1 MYSVEQSSTFRAWL
15 NDLRDG
21 LARVRI
27 TAKIIMAR
35 EGNLGDCESVGD
47 GVHEMRV
54 HVGPGYRLYFVHRG
68 QRMIFLLLGGNKS
81 SQSRDIKRAKAMAAE
96 IEKE

>member
-54 HVGPGYRLYFVHRG
+54 HVGPGYRLYFAHRG

>member
-1 MYSVEQSSTFRAWL
+1 MYSIEQSKTFKSWL

-21 LARVRI
+21 MARVRI
-27 TAKIIMAR
+27 TARIVMAK
-35 EGNLGDCESVGD
+35 EGNLGDCGPVGD

-68 QRMIFLLLGGNKS
+68 ERIIFLLLGGNKS
-81 SQSRDIKRAKAMAAE
+81 SQSRDIKRAKAMAEE
-96 IEKE
+96 IDKE